1 MTSQQAE
8 LVREDRSTR
17 LRSESKT
24 GSQVYVVRPSES
36 GRLRS
41 QAALNQKTGSG
52 SKDLG
57 PRGSGPRGTVPDP
70 PPDCCLCVTPSTADG
85 GHAAAPGV
93 FWKPGPHQEG
103 HPAAAQL
110 QLPGLQRQQAARLR
124 QGRWTPFTSPPRPHT
139 SSRVLT
145 RHRTSETEA
154 NGAAGPV
161 QTVSCRGF

>member
-8 LVREDRSTR
+8 LVRDDRSTR

-24 GSQVYVVRPSES
+24 GSPVYDVRPSES

-41 QAALNQKTGSG
+41 QAALNQDLRSG

-57 PRGSGPRGTVPDP
+57 PRRTVPDP
-70 PPDCCLCVTPSTADG
+70 PPDCCLCVTLFTADG

-124 QGRWTPFTSPPRPHT
+124 QGLWTPFTSPPRPRT
-139 SSRVLT
+139 SSHVL
-145 RHRTSETEA
+145 A
-154 NGAAGPV
+154 PV
-161 QTVSCRGF
+161 KLKLTVQQVLYRQSAVEGF